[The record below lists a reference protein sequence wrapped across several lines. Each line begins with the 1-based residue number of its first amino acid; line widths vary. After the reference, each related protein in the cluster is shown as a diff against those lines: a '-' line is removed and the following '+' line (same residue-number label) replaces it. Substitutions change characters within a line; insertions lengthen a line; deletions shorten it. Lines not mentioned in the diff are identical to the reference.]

1 MPEPA
6 LIVVSGPPAV
16 GKTTLATRLA
26 ADLRLPLLTKD
37 RIKEL
42 LFDTLG
48 WSDRA
53 WSRRLGAATMELLYA
68 LVEVQLAAGC
78 PCVIESNFRVEWAGP
93 RFQTLRTQ
101 YGYRPIEINCHADGP
116 TLLARFQARAA
127 GGTRHP
133 GHVETA
139 DPAEWAADLLPGC
152 YPDLNLGGLLVRVD
166 TTDFNAVDYPALLA
180 TVQTAMA
187 EVTTETA

>member
-6 LIVVSGPPAV
+6 LIIVSGPPAS

-37 RIKEL
+37 RLKEI

-68 LVEVQLAAGC
+68 SVEAQLTAGC
-78 PCVIESNFRVEWAGP
+78 PCIVESNFRVAWAGP
-93 RFQTLRTQ
+93 RFQALQAR
-101 YGYRPIEINCHADGP
+101 YGFRPIEIDCHAAGP
-116 TLLARFQARAA
+116 VLLARFQARAA
-127 GGTRHP
+127 AGTRHP
-133 GHVETA
+133 GHVETD
-139 DPAEWAADLLPGC
+139 DPAAWAADLLPGY
-152 YPDLNLGGLLVRVD
+152 YPALALGGLLLRVD
-166 TTDFNAVDYPALLA
+166 TTDFAAVDYPALLNA
-180 TVQTAMA
+180 VECEMR
-187 EVTTETA
+187 